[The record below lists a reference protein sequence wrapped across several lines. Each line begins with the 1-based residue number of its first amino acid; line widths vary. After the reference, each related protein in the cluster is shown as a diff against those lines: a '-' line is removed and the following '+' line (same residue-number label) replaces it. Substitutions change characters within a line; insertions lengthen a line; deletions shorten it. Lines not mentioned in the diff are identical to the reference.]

1 MKKYLSILVCFLILS
16 QCNQVQQPN
25 LETKDAIVII
35 TTKVKNGMMS
45 DLVDFMDSE
54 NVLPITKKFKGCNDV
69 VQFVNEENNIHVL
82 LERWDNAES
91 HQNYVKWRMNE
102 DKSGAAAKHVTFAE
116 GGAEGITILGN
127 NSNYIYY

>member
-1 MKKYLSILVCFLILS
+1 MKKYFSILVYLLTLS

-54 NVLPITKKFKGCNDV
+54 NVLPTTRKFKGCNDV
-69 VQFVNEENNIHVL
+69 VQFINVENNVHVL

-102 DKSGAAAKHVTFAE
+102 DKSGTLAKHLTFAE
-116 GGAEGITILGN
+116 GGMEGLTVLGN
-127 NSNYIYY
+127 NSNYVYY